1 MKILLLK
8 PGIYQNT
15 TKNLMLDPSTL
26 PPLGLL
32 YLGAMLEKEGHSVE
46 VLDFCMENISKE
58 RLKNILLETDAV
70 GMTVCSDIEFIPYND
85 ISKTIKEID
94 SDIPLIIGG
103 PHCTFVQKESLKD
116 IPLADISV
124 IGEGEHVILD
134 LVKYFQGEKALADI
148 NGIYYRNNGKIM
160 QGKPLKI
167 IEKLDDLPFPARHLV
182 NKYDYGDFPFGF
194 QLRKIVSSTIT
205 SRGCPFKCRFC
216 ARYNNFFSEWTF
228 RQRSADNILKEFE
241 ELDEKY
247 KTINI
252 VDDSFLADNKRAHK
266 IFDGLIKIGKD
277 VDLWIYGTRVDAAS
291 KELYKKMKKAG
302 VKIIFFG
309 IESGNQDVLDFYNKR
324 TTLPQIRN
332 AVKLSRKMNFITMGS
347 FILGAPMETREH
359 IENTIKFACSLP
371 LDFAGFGP
379 LRYIRGSQLW
389 NEAVAD
395 NKIPKDTD
403 EIFYFADSEHSLG
416 NFTKKELMDFTL
428 DAFQRFYYRPSYM
441 ISQIFRNLLRNDYTL
456 LYSGLKLLFSMK
468 KEMVTFKKVNPPA
481 KQ

>member
-8 PGIYQNT
+8 PGVYENN
-15 TKNLMLDPSTL
+15 TKNLLLDPSTL

-32 YLGAMLEKEGHSVE
+32 YLGAVLEKEGHTVE
-46 VLDFCMENISKE
+46 ILDFCMENITKE
-58 RLKNILLETDAV
+58 RLKKNLLSTDAV
-70 GMTVCSDIEFIPYND
+70 GMTICSDINFNPYND
-85 ISKTIKEID
+85 VSKMIKEID
-94 SDIPLIIGG
+94 PSIPQIIGG
-103 PHCTFVQKESLKD
+103 PHCTFVQKQSLHD

-134 LVKYFQGEKALADI
+134 LVKHFQGRIKLEEI
-148 NGIYYRNNGKIM
+148 NGIFFRNNGHIKS
-160 QGKPLKI
+160 GKPLKMI
-167 IEKLDDLPFPARHLV
+167 GNLDDLPFPSRHLV
-182 NKYDYGDFPFGF
+182 DKYDYGDFPFGF

-228 RQRSADNILKEFE
+228 RQRSAENILKEFE
-241 ELDEKY
+241 EIDEKY

-266 IFDGLIKIGKD
+266 IFDGLIKMGKD
-277 VDLWIYGTRVDAAS
+277 IDLWIYGTRVDAAS
-291 KELYKKMKKAG
+291 KELYSKMKKAG

-347 FILGAPMETREH
+347 FILGAPMETKEH

-379 LRYIRGSQLW
+379 LRYIKGSQLW
-389 NEAVAD
+389 EEAVKE
-395 NKIPKDTD
+395 NKIPKDTK
-403 EIFYFADSEHSLG
+403 EIFYFGDSEHGLG

-428 DAFQRFYYRPSYM
+428 DAFQRFYYRPTYM
-441 ISQIFRNLLRNDYTL
+441 INQVFRNLLRNDYTL

-468 KEMVTFKKVNPPA
+468 KEMGIFKRTNPTL
-481 KQ
+481 KK